1 MRDWTWPVGLTVAML
16 VVVVVNL
23 AMAYYAVNNPP
34 SIMPS
39 YDTETR

>member
-1 MRDWTWPVGLTVAML
+1 MRDMTWPIGLFLAML

-23 AMAYYAVNNPP
+23 AVAWYAVNNPP